1 MNRIYRT
8 IARALGPP
16 LRLWLRHRAGKGK
29 EDPARLDER
38 RGIAARPRPQGKLL
52 WIHGASVGEA
62 RSILPLLA
70 RILALHPD
78 AHALVTTG
86 TLTSAAMLREAL
98 PARAFHQ
105 FVPLDVPRWVER
117 FLDHWRPD
125 AALWVESELWPNML
139 AALGARRV
147 PCALVNARL
156 SPASFARWRRNRRL
170 LRPPLEVFAT
180 VLAQSAADAERLAA
194 LGARDVRAAGNLKF
208 DAPQLPVDIE
218 TLGKL
223 GVAIGG
229 RPVWLAASTHPG
241 EEEIVADAHRAIA
254 ARLPGA
260 LTLLVPRHA
269 QRGDAIA
276 AMLRAR
282 GLVVAQRSAG
292 EPIADDVE
300 IYLADTMGELGL
312 FYRLA
317 PIGFIGK
324 SLAGEGGQNPLEAA
338 ALDTAILGG
347 PRVSNFEEIFARLVE
362 ADGARLVADGRE
374 LADAVVVLSLDTVAR
389 QRMAQAALDIA
400 AGGRGAVERV
410 LAALAPVLAPLAA
423 ARRDARA

>member
-1 MNRIYRT
+1 
-8 IARALGPP
+8 
-16 LRLWLRHRAGKGK
+16 
-29 EDPARLDER
+29 
-38 RGIAARPRPQGKLL
+38 
-52 WIHGASVGEA
+52 V
-62 RSILPLLA
+62 
-70 RILALHPD
+70 
-78 AHALVTTG
+78 
-86 TLTSAAMLREAL
+86 
-98 PARAFHQ
+98 
-105 FVPLDVPRWVER
+105 
-117 FLDHWRPD
+117 
-125 AALWVESELWPNML
+125 
-139 AALGARRV
+139 RV
-147 PCALVNARL
+147 P
-156 SPASFARWRRNRRL
+156 
-170 LRPPLEVFAT
+170 
-180 VLAQSAADAERLAA
+180 
-194 LGARDVRAAGNLKF
+194 GNLKYA
-208 DAPQLPVDIE
+208 APPLPVDAAE
-218 TLGKL
+218 HERLL
-223 GVAIGG
+223 ALAAG

-374 LADAVVVLSLDTVAR
+374 LADAVVALSLDTVAR